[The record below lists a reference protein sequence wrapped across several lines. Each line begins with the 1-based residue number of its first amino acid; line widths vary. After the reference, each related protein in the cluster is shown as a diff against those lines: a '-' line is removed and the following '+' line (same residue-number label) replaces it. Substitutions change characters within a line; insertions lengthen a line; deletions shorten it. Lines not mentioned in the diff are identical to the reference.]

1 MFSVLPTCISFH
13 SSDMISYLL
22 SYFQLS
28 SKLNEED
35 FIHMTLVRRLQDDEA
50 TMVLSYAAFKLLDL
64 DISLDRK

>member
-1 MFSVLPTCISFH
+1 MFSVLLTCISFH

>member
-1 MFSVLPTCISFH
+1 
-13 SSDMISYLL
+13 MISYLL